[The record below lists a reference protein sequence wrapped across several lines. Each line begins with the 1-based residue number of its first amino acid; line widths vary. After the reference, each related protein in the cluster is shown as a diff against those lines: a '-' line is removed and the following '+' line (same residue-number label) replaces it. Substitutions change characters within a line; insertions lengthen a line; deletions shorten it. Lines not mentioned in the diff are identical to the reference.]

1 MNRVALMM
9 VCCVPFVLGAS
20 SAARADVV
28 DMSKFTCESLL
39 QASGN
44 SIEAAVWLSGYYNG
58 TRKNTKLDLAQ
69 FHQNAE
75 VIVAECR
82 ENPKATVMGTI
93 GKMMS
98 RKK

>member
-1 MNRVALMM
+1 MNRVALII
-9 VCCVPFVLGAS
+9 CCVPFALGVS
-20 SAARADVV
+20 SAARAEVV
-28 DMSKFTCESLL
+28 DMSKFTCEKLL

-44 SIEAAVWLSGYYNG
+44 SIDAAVWLSGYYNG

-69 FHQNAE
+69 FRQNAE

-82 ENPKATVMGTI
+82 DNPKTTVMGTI
-93 GKMMS
+93 KTMMS

>member
-1 MNRVALMM
+1 MNRVTLM
-9 VCCVPFVLGAS
+9 VCCVPFVLSVS

-28 DMSKFTCESLL
+28 DMSKFTCEQLL

-44 SIEAAVWLSGYYNG
+44 SVDAAVWLSGYYNG

-69 FHQNAE
+69 FRQNAE

-82 ENPKATVMGTI
+82 ENPKATVMGAI

-98 RKK
+98 RKR